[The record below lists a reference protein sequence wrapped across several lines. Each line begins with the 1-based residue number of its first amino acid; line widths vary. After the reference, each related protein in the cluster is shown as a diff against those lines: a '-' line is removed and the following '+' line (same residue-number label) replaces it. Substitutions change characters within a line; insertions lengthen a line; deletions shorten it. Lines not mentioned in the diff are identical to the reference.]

1 VIIIKEKKMEKLWD
15 LAGLIPEFDKE
26 EMEKKMLDYIAKDP
40 INIARVQ
47 KIAYDYCKNNEKLIV
62 AIMKGGA

>member
-1 VIIIKEKKMEKLWD
+1 VIIIKEKEMEKLWD
-15 LAGLIPEFDKE
+15 LGGLIPDFAKE
-26 EMEKKMLDYIAKDP
+26 EMEKKVLAYIAKDP

-47 KIAYDYCKNNEKLIV
+47 KMAYDYCKNNEKLIV